1 MNKSKR
7 KTQFMKQSRIGSIL
21 LSTYIA
27 SGLLLAAA
35 MPASAHHSF
44 FAEFDS
50 NKEVVLEGTVK
61 EMKWSN
67 PHTWIVLTINNAAG
81 EDEEWEVEGG
91 SPNVLMRLG
100 WTRESVSPGT
110 RVIVKGFQAKD
121 GSRRASSTGIEFP
134 DGRVLDTGGSS
145 R

>member
-1 MNKSKR
+1 MKSSSL
-7 KTQFMKQSRIGSIL
+7 KTRVLNSFVV
-21 LSTYIA
+21 A
-27 SGLLLAAA
+27 GLLTIG

-44 FAEFDS
+44 YAEFDA

-67 PHTWIVLTINNAAG
+67 PHSWIVLDIVNAAG
-81 EDEEWEVEGG
+81 ETEEWMVEGG

-100 WTRESVSPGT
+100 WTRESLAAGT
-110 RVIVKGFQAKD
+110 KVIIKGFGAKD
-121 GSRRASSTGIEFP
+121 GSHRASSSGIEFP